1 MTPSL
6 RLPGVAA
13 LAVACLASSFL
24 SSGAI
29 ANENETIPFPVVT
42 ESVPDQGSASDAA
55 FQAAP
60 QKVRHDKLPA
70 EAATGAA
77 GTILT
82 QTGSVR
88 IGCFP
93 DDLRAVLKQISV
105 HFGKPVVVTSGHR
118 GGGRRGSFHR
128 SCQAADV
135 QIAGV
140 SPSAIARHARAMP
153 GVGGVGTYGHT
164 RSVHVDVGDRVFS
177 WYGTRR
183 RSASLSGGCC
193 PACAATAAAAQGG
206 RPRFE
211 AVCTG

>member
-1 MTPSL
+1 MTSSL

-13 LAVACLASSFL
+13 LAAACLASSFL

-29 ANENETIPFPVVT
+29 ANENQTVPFAVVT
-42 ESVPDQGSASDAA
+42 ESATDQGSASDT
-55 FQAAP
+55 FSQAAP
-60 QKVRHDKLPA
+60 RAVRHGKLPA
-70 EAATGAA
+70 GAATGAA

-82 QTGSVR
+82 QTGAVR

-93 DDLRAVLKQISV
+93 DDMRAVLKQISV
-105 HFGKPVVVTSGHR
+105 HFGRPVVVTSGYR

-135 QIAGV
+135 QI
-140 SPSAIARHARAMP
+140 
-153 GVGGVGTYGHT
+153 VGGVGTYGHT

-193 PACAATAAAAQGG
+193 PACAATVAAAQGG
-206 RPRFE
+206 RPRLE
-211 AVCTG
+211 AMCTG